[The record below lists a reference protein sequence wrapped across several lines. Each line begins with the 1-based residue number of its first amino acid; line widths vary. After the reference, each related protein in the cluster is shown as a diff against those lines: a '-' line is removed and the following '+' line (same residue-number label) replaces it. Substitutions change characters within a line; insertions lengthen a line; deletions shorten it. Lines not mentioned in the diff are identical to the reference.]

1 MGKNLKAVRRAIK
14 KFKSDPQFRAK
25 FLYASAFDKAPRID
39 EHRVL
44 LESFNGKILA
54 ATHFTYLKNC
64 ARTSNMPT

>member
-44 LESFNGKILA
+44 LESFNR
-54 ATHFTYLKNC
+54 C
-64 ARTSNMPT
+64 V